1 VGTRHCSTSTS
12 LRSEGEWYE
21 RGQRALLEEIRKQQE
36 QIAVLL
42 GEALIDPQA
51 VAAKRERHCVLAGT
65 VEQQDGG
72 APIDLG
78 LLL

>member
-1 VGTRHCSTSTS
+1 MATAPPPTSEDS
-12 LRSEGEWYE
+12 VR
-21 RGQRALLEEIRKQQE
+21 LLEEIRKQQE